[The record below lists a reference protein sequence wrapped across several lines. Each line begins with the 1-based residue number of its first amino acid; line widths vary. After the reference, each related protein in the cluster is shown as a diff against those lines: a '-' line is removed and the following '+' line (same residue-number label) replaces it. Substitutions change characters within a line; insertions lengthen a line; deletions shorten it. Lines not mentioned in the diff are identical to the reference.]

1 LDRRNGRLTDHVA
14 GPSLFF
20 VRHLVV
26 TISTVHPPQAQDIGQ
41 LAHIGNTT
49 TPGFMRI
56 STTRFGFG
64 CRR

>member
-1 LDRRNGRLTDHVA
+1 LARRSGRLTDHVA

-20 VRHLVV
+20 VRHLLV
-26 TISTVHPPQAQDIGQ
+26 TISTVHPQQVQDIGRVV
-41 LAHIGNTT
+41 HVGNTT

>member
-1 LDRRNGRLTDHVA
+1 
-14 GPSLFF
+14 LFF
-20 VRHLVV
+20 VRHLLV
-26 TISTVHPPQAQDIGQ
+26 TISTVHPQQVQDIGRVV
-41 LAHIGNTT
+41 HVGNTT